1 MIVTTATEG
10 VWVAVVIVSEEL
22 SGGVVDDGAAA
33 EDGVLCWGVELVSDE
48 GVDDGVG
55 VFEDWSEVC
64 EGVGVDEGVLLT

>member
-1 MIVTTATEG
+1 M
-10 VWVAVVIVSEEL
+10 
-22 SGGVVDDGAAA
+22 

-64 EGVGVDEGVLLT
+64 EEVGVDEGVLLT